1 MAHAFSFRRHGKLLI
16 LVVGVIAVLL
26 FAWYQFGRE
35 PAPTQ
40 AESWRRMGWDAP
52 AVVRAEPATL
62 GSLEVQIKSI
72 GTVTPLN
79 TVVVRSRVDGVL
91 DRVAFAEG
99 AAVEQGELLAEIDPR
114 PYKTQLEQ
122 AEGQLQQ
129 NRATLENA
137 RADLQLYEKLWEQ
150 DSIARQQLSDQ
161 RALVKELDGTLRANQ
176 AQVEDAQL
184 QLSWT
189 RIEAPLAG
197 KLGLRRVDPG
207 NLVSSGDTE
216 GLVTITQMQP
226 IAVNF
231 TVPEIELQALRS
243 AFQGEGKLQVEALDR
258 SERQVLATGELTTL
272 DNQIDTTTG
281 TLRVRARFENDDSA
295 LFPNQFVNVRLRLNT
310 LADVVTIPADAVQF
324 GTDRNYVYVINDGK
338 AYIREVVLGAAA
350 NDRVA
355 VTSGLEAGELVVLEG
370 LDRLRDGKQVT
381 IPGAEPAAE
390 SDVTPEG
397 PAGGRPASGERRG
410 PPRAGN

>member
-1 MAHAFSFRRHGKLLI
+1 MAQALPLRRYGKFLI
-16 LVVGVIAVLL
+16 LFAGIAAVSL
-26 FAWYQFGRE
+26 FAWYQFGGE

-62 GSLEVQIKSI
+62 GSLAVQIKSI

-79 TVVVRSRVDGVL
+79 TVVVRSRVEGVL
-91 DRVAFAEG
+91 DRVVFEEG
-99 AAVEQGELLAEIDPR
+99 ATVEQDELLAEIDPR

-161 RALVKELDGTLRANQ
+161 RALVKELTGTIRANQ

-189 RIEAPLAG
+189 RIKAPLSG

-207 NLVSSGDTE
+207 NLISSGDTE

-231 TVPEIELQALRS
+231 TVPEIELQALRR

-258 SERQVLATGELTTL
+258 SERQVLATGELATL

-281 TLRVRARFENDDSA
+281 TLRVRARFENDDNA
-295 LFPNQFVNVRLRLNT
+295 LFPNQFVNVRLRLTT

-338 AYIREVVLGAAA
+338 AYVREVVLGATA

-355 VTSGLEAGELVVLEG
+355 VSSGLEPGELVVLEG
-370 LDRLRDGKQVT
+370 LDRLRDGKEVT
-381 IPGAEPAAE
+381 MPDAERAAE
-390 SDVTPEG
+390 SGNADTGETS
-397 PAGGRPASGERRG
+397 AAGERG
-410 PPRAGN
+410 SPPRAGN